1 MSLRFIT
8 ISLLTAKITASIYLS
23 ILLGGFILPRLPKL
37 SLSVLVPLCF
47 FILYLC
53 LVCGEYFYEHAELNE
68 QLASKQAEQIQKD
81 LFRMRHVIDSAVASQ
96 DFDRIEQEVAL
107 VSTEQNMMAYVIL
120 DSSSEI
126 HFANHIIWRD
136 SNAQNVLEGY
146 SATQH
151 RAAVA
156 NNKPYLNVN
165 FERLSIQAYYPINS
179 NSRFSYSNTVEL
191 VYLEYDIAN
200 LLSEAS
206 ESLLK
211 RFIEIWGL
219 GAIVLTLF
227 CIILHFILIRPLIQ
241 LSNAAKNLDN
251 PDFTNNIVC
260 VSAEINNLRDY
271 LNRVKARLS
280 RSRKRLNDAE
290 QRWLFAV
297 EGARNGIWDWGIA
310 TGDVFVSDR
319 WKEIL
324 GYQHYELDND
334 YSVWESRLHKDD
346 KEQVL
351 NTLQNYINNQHDEYE
366 SVHRLRHK
374 DGRYIWVLD
383 RGKIVEWD
391 ETGRPLRI
399 IGTITDVSGDVKS
412 QRVPADKMN
421 HNGLT
426 DFINREALAD
436 QLYDLQVFSRKTG
449 QFSALLMINL
459 DNFKL
464 INDALGRQL
473 GDRLLMQI
481 AARLSGTFSSAGLV
495 ARLGADEF
503 VILAKNLGSE
513 IDQANKRALALASE
527 VRQLIGRGFAISDQ
541 NLSINA
547 RIGLVVFDG
556 IESLEPQILLA
567 RADSAL
573 EHAKEST
580 SNGCAIYQPQLD
592 KNQIQP
598 LKLQNELKQAISN
611 QQMSLVYQPVVD
623 RTGQLH
629 SVEVLMR
636 WHHSHFGFISPTK
649 FIVAAELTDCIF
661 ELELWALDQVIELIV
676 SLQQTHSVIP
686 IMSLNISSRH
696 FHQDHFVSVVMNR
709 INAAQISPSLLQF
722 ELAEDIFVVNANV
735 AKAKIDELKRYGLNI
750 AMDNFGGGSCAVHLL
765 QGIGFSQVKL
775 AAIYID
781 EIEYNPEKFNIVN
794 AVVDFAI
801 KLNLPVVAKQVENK
815 QQLNLLTHAKCTW
828 FQGYIISRPLSK
840 DDIIQLIKTQ
850 LSLSVVP

>member
-1 MSLRFIT
+1 
-8 ISLLTAKITASIYLS
+8 
-23 ILLGGFILPRLPKL
+23 
-37 SLSVLVPLCF
+37 
-47 FILYLC
+47 
-53 LVCGEYFYEHAELNE
+53 
-68 QLASKQAEQIQKD
+68 
-81 LFRMRHVIDSAVASQ
+81 MRHVIESAVMTQ
-96 DFDRIEQEVAL
+96 DFERIEQEVAL
-107 VSTEQNMMAYVIL
+107 VSTEQNMMVYVIL

-126 HFANHIIWRD
+126 QYANHIIWRD
-136 SNAQNVLEGY
+136 SNATNVLEGY
-146 SATQH
+146 SAEQH
-151 RAAVA
+151 RLSVTS
-156 NNKPYLNVN
+156 NKPYINVS
-165 FERLSIQAYYPINS
+165 FDRLSIQAYYPLNS
-179 NSRFSYSNTVEL
+179 NSRFSYSNAAEL

-211 RFIEIWGL
+211 RFTGIWGF
-219 GAIVLTLF
+219 GALVLNLF
-227 CIILHFILIRPLIQ
+227 CLLLHYALIRPLTQ
-241 LSNAAKNLDN
+241 LSHAAKNLDN
-251 PDFTNNIVC
+251 PDFSNNIFC
-260 VSAEINNLRDY
+260 VTTEINNLRDY
-271 LNRVKARLS
+271 LNLVKGRLS

-297 EGARNGIWDWGIA
+297 EGTRNGIWDWGIA

-319 WKEIL
+319 WKEML

-334 YSVWESRLHKDD
+334 YSVWESRLHRDD

-351 NTLQNYINNQHDEYE
+351 NTLQNYINNQRDEYE

-391 ETGRPLRI
+391 ESGRPLRI

-412 QRVPADKMN
+412 QRISVDKIN

-426 DFINREALAD
+426 DLINREVLAD
-436 QLYDLQVFSRKTG
+436 ELYDLQVFSRSTG

-464 INDALGRQL
+464 INDALGKQL

-481 AARLSGTFSSAGLV
+481 AARLSGNFSNAGLV

-527 VRQLIGRGFAISDQ
+527 VRQLIGRGFTISEQ
-541 NLSINA
+541 NLSISA

-573 EHAKEST
+573 EQAKDSRT
-580 SNGCAIYQPQLD
+580 NGCAIYEPQLD

-598 LKLQNELKQAISN
+598 FKLQNELKDAISN
-611 QQMSLVYQPVVD
+611 HQMSLVFQPVVD
-623 RTGQLH
+623 QAGRVH

-636 WHHSHFGFISPTK
+636 WYHPQFGFISPIK
-649 FIVAAELTDCIF
+649 FIAAAELTDCIF
-661 ELELWALDQVIELIV
+661 ELELWALDQVLEMINT
-676 SLQQTHSVIP
+676 LQQAQSTVP
-686 IMSLNISSRH
+686 IMSLNVSSRH
-696 FHQDHFVSVVMNR
+696 FHQDHFVSVLMNR
-709 INAAQISPSLLQF
+709 INAAQISPALLQL
-722 ELAEDIFVVNANV
+722 ELAEDIFTVNSNNARG
-735 AKAKIDELKRYGLNI
+735 KISELQGHGINI
-750 AMDNFGGGSCAVHLL
+750 AMDDFGGGSCGVHQL
-765 QGIGFSQVKL
+765 QGIKFSQVKL
-775 AAIYID
+775 AAVYLD
-781 EIEYNPEKFNIVN
+781 EIEYNPETFNIVN
-794 AVVDFAI
+794 AVIEFAS
-801 KLNLPVVAKQVENK
+801 KLNLPVVAKQIENK

-828 FQGYIISRPLSK
+828 FQGYIISRPLDK
-840 DDIIQLIKTQ
+840 EDMIQLIKTQ